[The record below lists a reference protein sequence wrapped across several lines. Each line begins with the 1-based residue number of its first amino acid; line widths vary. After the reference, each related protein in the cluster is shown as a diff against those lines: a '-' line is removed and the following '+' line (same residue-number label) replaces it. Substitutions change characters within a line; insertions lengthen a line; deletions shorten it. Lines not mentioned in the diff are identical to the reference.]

1 MPYPIENKLVIAIA
15 SSALFDLSESDEVY
29 RKQGGEAYRAYQ
41 EQHIDDTLQKG
52 VAFPFVKRLLS
63 LNNSFPDEQPVEVVL
78 FSKNSPET
86 GLRIFRSIAHYG
98 LKIERAVFSSG
109 KESFSYLPAFN
120 ASIFLS
126 ANEEDVRKAVAA
138 GYAAGT
144 VLKSPVVDD
153 DNDVQ
158 LRLGFDFDGVVADDE
173 AERCFQAHN
182 DLNEFR
188 DHEVRLA
195 NSPLAGGP
203 IEKFLKHLSVF
214 QRLERKKK
222 KADPTY
228 QRILNTAIITARSAP
243 AHERVVITLKSL
255 GIEVDQVFFLGGIC
269 KQNILNVFKPHI
281 FFDDQMVHLKNLG
294 SPAVHIPFGKINE
307 IHNNE
312 NKQ

>member
-29 RKQGGEAYRAYQ
+29 RKEGGEAYRKYQ

-63 LNNSFPDEQPVEVVL
+63 LNNSFPEEQPVEVVL
-78 FSKNSPET
+78 FSKNSPES

-109 KESFSYLPAFN
+109 KESYDYLPAFN

-126 ANEEDVRKAVAA
+126 ANEDDVRKAMSA

-153 DNDVQ
+153 DNDTQ

-173 AERCFQAHN
+173 AERCFQEHN
-182 DLNEFR
+182 DLDEFR

-203 IEKFLKHLSVF
+203 IEKLLKHLSQF
-214 QRLERKKK
+214 QRLERQKKK
-222 KADPTY
+222 EHPEYK
-228 QRILNTAIITARSAP
+228 RILNTAIITARSAP
-243 AHERVVITLKSL
+243 AHERVVTTLKNM
-255 GIEVDQVFFLGGIC
+255 GVEVDQTFFLGGVS
-269 KQNILNVFKPHI
+269 KQKILNVFKPHI
-281 FFDDQMVHLKNLG
+281 FFDDQKVHLMDLG
-294 SPAVHIPFGKINE
+294 TPAVHIPFGKLNE
-307 IHNNE
+307 IP
-312 NKQ
+312 NKRES